1 MASLGGTPVKVLATV
16 TAVLTVVA
24 GAPRVQCVCP
34 DGRVKL
40 FYTDHPARGCCCSQE
55 TPSDSAAANTCCCA
69 AAGRTNSCCGHASP
83 SIRSTP
89 AGWNTAV
96 NACGCQKSVVTG
108 AAAVAA
114 EDEAGKRS
122 RPQDAAPAARSL
134 PPADT
139 GHAGGFARVGQRHRI
154 PPPDLV
160 VLFCHFTC

>member
-1 MASLGGTPVKVLATV
+1 MTLLGGIPVKVLATV
-16 TAVLTVVA
+16 TAALTVAA

-34 DGRVKL
+34 DGRVKP
-40 FYTDHPARGCCCSQE
+40 FCTDHPARGCCCSQG
-55 TPSDSAAANTCCCA
+55 TAYDSAAANPCCCTA
-69 AAGRTNSCCGHASP
+69 ASRTDSCCGHACP
-83 SIRSTP
+83 STHSMP

-108 AAAVAA
+108 AATVAA

-122 RPQDAAPAARSL
+122 RSQDAAPAARAL

-139 GHAGGFARVGQRHRI
+139 GRAGEFARVGQRHRI

-160 VLFCHFTC
+160 VLLCHFTC